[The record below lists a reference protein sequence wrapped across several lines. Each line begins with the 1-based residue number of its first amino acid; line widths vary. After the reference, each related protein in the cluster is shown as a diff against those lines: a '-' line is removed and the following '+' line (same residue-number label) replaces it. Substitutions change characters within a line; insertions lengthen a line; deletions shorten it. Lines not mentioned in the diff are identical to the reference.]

1 MARHTHSLL
10 PQDLFR
16 HAYRLLAPNGLL
28 SIIISTD
35 QSAVFLQESSIAGF
49 FIHKK
54 TLIKTTEKKTA
65 KRMLVTFGKHQ
76 TDSYQVECHILMKGG
91 DRSAWYKAL
100 TEEFYL

>member
-1 MARHTHSLL
+1 MARHTDSLL

-16 HAYRLLAPNGLL
+16 HAYRLLAPDGLL
-28 SIIISTD
+28 SIIIPTD

-65 KRMLVTFGKHQ
+65 KRMLVTFGKYQ
-76 TDSYQVECHILMKGG
+76 TDSYLEECHVLMEGG
-91 DRSAWYKAL
+91 DRSAWYNAL
-100 TEEFYL
+100 TEDFYL